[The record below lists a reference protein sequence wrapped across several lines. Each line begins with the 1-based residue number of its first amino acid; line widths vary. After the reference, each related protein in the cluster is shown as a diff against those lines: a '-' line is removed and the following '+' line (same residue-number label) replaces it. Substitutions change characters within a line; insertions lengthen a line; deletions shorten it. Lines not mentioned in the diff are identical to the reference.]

1 MLNKKIH
8 DFYPNQGPNCLK
20 NASLSRGPK
29 IDNAALVGRLALVLA
44 MVLSPD
50 RRDPQD
56 CKMLAV
62 LLFKSRLQ
70 QVPVFHPNDSW
81 PEI

>member
-29 IDNAALVGRLALVLA
+29 IDNAALVTNGGDAGYG
-44 MVLSPD
+44 
-50 RRDPQD
+50 
-56 CKMLAV
+56 
-62 LLFKSRLQ
+62 LLFSSVVVLTTF
-70 QVPVFHPNDSW
+70 VTYSVLEPNLNDSLLFF
-81 PEI
+81 

>member
-29 IDNAALVGRLALVLA
+29 IDNAALVRCGV
-44 MVLSPD
+44 V
-50 RRDPQD
+50 
-56 CKMLAV
+56 
-62 LLFKSRLQ
+62 
-70 QVPVFHPNDSW
+70 DSS
-81 PEI
+81 IYCM